1 MHLRKLQYRKFKIRQ
16 VGLVK
21 TNTDMVKEAFDKTLV
36 EHKRLLGKKPG
47 FFGSWATLDMSQSHA
62 CITRFCFN
70 YWCFNP
76 GLTKQQAYDGAC
88 TTGRSFA
95 KVGEFKGIVQR
106 TINEQL
112 EEYWTEEVK
121 KVMKNAQIYKGKA
134 DKDLG
139 IPGYYY
145 RFHNNNYCLKV
156 LAEFLTTRN
165 YKVRHA
171 DASAQFKTW
180 LKDKATKGN
189 ILKNAEY
196 LFTQGTGTEQCHTS
210 LILLYMYF

>member
-76 GLTKQQAYDGAC
+76 GLTKQQAYEGAC
-88 TTGRSFA
+88 
-95 KVGEFKGIVQR
+95 KVGILGC
-106 TINEQL
+106 TT
-112 EEYWTEEVK
+112 TEEFMVC
-121 KVMKNAQIYKGKA
+121 V
-134 DKDLG
+134 LG
-139 IPGYYY
+139 DYSMQ
-145 RFHNNNYCLKV
+145 FCL
-156 LAEFLTTRN
+156 
-165 YKVRHA
+165 
-171 DASAQFKTW
+171 ASSSMFK
-180 LKDKATKGN
+180 
-189 ILKNAEY
+189 IVSLKNWDRPLEP
-196 LFTQGTGTEQCHTS
+196 H
-210 LILLYMYF
+210 